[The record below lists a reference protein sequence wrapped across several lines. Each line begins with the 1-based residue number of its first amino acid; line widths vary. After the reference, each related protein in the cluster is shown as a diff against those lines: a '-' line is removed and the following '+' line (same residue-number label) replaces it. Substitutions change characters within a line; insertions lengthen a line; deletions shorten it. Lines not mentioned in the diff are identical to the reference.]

1 MVNTMQ
7 QPPTLQARPS
17 NLIAAI
23 LDGGAPLLASHPN
36 DVPVALFV
44 LGAAGEAMV
53 SGVPLPDVVRAWL
66 CAAPSRLFVE
76 ALDMAIVEAK
86 GLVHY
91 ADVLHDD
98 GAAVWAQGRAAELL
112 AVIPALAW
120 RSVKLA
126 PDAPLVEAIERLHAA
141 LAPWGIV
148 LAPPPRAPGAEPDD
162 TAIDAWIRKG
172 EGDEAMRAY
181 AAEHPAFAETL
192 RILVAGAIEDHAED
206 PQAFPLWPG
215 VVSSPV

>member
-7 QPPTLQARPS
+7 QPPALQARPS
-17 NLIAAI
+17 DLIAAI
-23 LDGGAPLLASHPN
+23 LEGAAPLLAAHPN
-36 DVPVALFV
+36 DALFVLFV
-44 LGAAGEAMV
+44 LGAAGEALV
-53 SGVPLPDVVRAWL
+53 SAVPLPDVVRAWV

-76 ALDMAIVEAK
+76 ALDVAIVEAK
-86 GLVHY
+86 GIVHY
-91 ADVLHDD
+91 ADVLRDD
-98 GAAVWAQGRAAELL
+98 GGAIRAQGRAAELL

-141 LAPWGIV
+141 LLPWGIV

-162 TAIDAWIRKG
+162 EAVDAWLRKG
-172 EGDEAMRAY
+172 EGDAAMRAY
-181 AAEHPAFAETL
+181 AAEHPEFAETL
-192 RILVAGAIEDHAED
+192 RMLVACAVEDHAEE
-206 PQAFPLWPG
+206 PEAFPLWPG